1 MSVIRVGQLIVGFN
15 EKELIVSMKL
25 DESRSVSGDSRL
37 MLKSPNNITCF
48 FSLLILSNTVLMY
61 VSIKSDFVNGGCL

>member
-25 DESRSVSGDSRL
+25 EESRSVSGDSRL
-37 MLKSPNNITCF
+37 MLKSPNITCF
-48 FSLLILSNTVLMY
+48 FSLLILSNTVLRY